1 MSDSIIKSA
10 YERALERAE
19 KIEVSGDKLKEIKYT
34 PEGAKLAAAFLK
46 EEKFDLAKA
55 IAEFD
60 ADGRKYVYKGAQE
73 ALLNNIIL
81 PRNARH
87 KTELKRAMDGLIL
100 LKKDKSKLT
109 QVLGKIDSLVAYY
122 ERTKQQAYDNL
133 KKDFEGALRQAM
145 QQQQLGMRQQNGRV
159 DAEMQAEFQMKWRE
173 VLSRL
178 DMDFETNLSGL
189 KKEVER
195 IS

>member
-1 MSDSIIKSA
+1 MSDTIKSA

-19 KIEVSGDKLKEIKYT
+19 KIEVSGDKLKEMKYM
-34 PEGAKLAAAFLK
+34 PEGAKLAATFLK
-46 EEKFDLAKA
+46 EDKFDLAKA
-55 IAEFD
+55 IAGFD
-60 ADGRKYVYKGAQE
+60 ADSRKYVYKGAQD
-73 ALLNNIIL
+73 ALLSNIVL
-81 PRNARH
+81 PRNARN
-87 KTELKRAMDGLIL
+87 KTESKRAMDGLIL

-122 ERTKQQAYDNL
+122 ERTKQQAYDSL

-173 VLSRL
+173 VSSRL